1 MAIVTVLGIDSLCL
15 FIKIPVP
22 KLKVISNH
30 RVLFGEILGVRL
42 DKIVVTFQGIED
54 IVGKVGTEPVI
65 KSLLKTCN
73 VIEGV
78 RVLIV
83 RGNIT
88 SPKDNVWL
96 HFIVN
101 NVSHLSNY
109 VNRDITAECAQ
120 RTSLKGL
127 IGGVSVGCSAADHI
141 ATDLGCT
148 SAVKQVHVNVGEVH
162 ELHGGSLLSIG
173 ISSYL
178 LIQIVNKIVI
188 CDDSRLVSK
197 NISDVLLWI
206 QFLVLGVVRGT
217 EVEYVC
223 AHVAVLKVQLEKII
237 NN

>member
-1 MAIVTVLGIDSLCL
+1 M
-15 FIKIPVP
+15 
-22 KLKVISNH
+22 
-30 RVLFGEILGVRL
+30 FGEILGVGL
-42 DKIVVTFQGIED
+42 DEIVVTFQRIED
-54 IVGKVGTEPVI
+54 IVGQVSTEPVI

-73 VIEGV
+73 VIVGV
-78 RVLIV
+78 GVLIV

-109 VNRDITAECAQ
+109 INRDVTAECAQ

-127 IGGVSVGCSAADHI
+127 IGRVSVGSSAADHI

-148 SAVKQVHVNVGEVH
+148 SAVKQVHVNVSEVH
-162 ELHGGSLLSIG
+162 ELHGFSLLSIG

-188 CDDSRLVSK
+188 CNDSRLVCK
-197 NISDVLLWI
+197 NISDVLLRI
-206 QFLVLGVVRGT
+206 QFLVLRVV
-217 EVEYVC
+217 
-223 AHVAVLKVQLEKII
+223 
-237 NN
+237 